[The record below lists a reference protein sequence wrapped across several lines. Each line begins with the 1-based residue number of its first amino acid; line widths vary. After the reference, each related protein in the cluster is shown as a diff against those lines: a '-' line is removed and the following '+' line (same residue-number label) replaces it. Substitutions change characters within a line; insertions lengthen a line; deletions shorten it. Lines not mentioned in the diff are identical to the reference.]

1 MKLVRLIITVTC
13 STGSL
18 LSYGVTDLY
27 PEQPKILSLIML
39 LPLVEFLVVL
49 LSRQLMV
56 SGIAKAYSV
65 L

>member
-27 PEQPKILSLIML
+27 PELPKILSLITLM
-39 LPLVEFLVVL
+39 PLVKVVNG
-49 LSRQLMV
+49 R
-56 SGIAKAYSV
+56 SGIPGGTFI
-65 L
+65 

>member
-39 LPLVEFLVVL
+39 LPLVDVVNG
-49 LSRQLMV
+49 R
-56 SGIAKAYSV
+56 SGIPGGTFI
-65 L
+65 